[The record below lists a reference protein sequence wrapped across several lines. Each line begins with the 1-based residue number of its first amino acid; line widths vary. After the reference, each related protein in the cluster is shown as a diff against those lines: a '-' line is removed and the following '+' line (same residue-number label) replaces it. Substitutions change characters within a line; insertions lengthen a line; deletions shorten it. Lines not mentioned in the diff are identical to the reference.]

1 MYSSELRESADAR
14 HSPSRSTGRAPD
26 RLAAM
31 PTSVLHRAKGN
42 LPGQHPDSCHG
53 NALHASHAVAK
64 YRSSDVQLKAGQD
77 LFAAGDPCK
86 AVYILAEGWAILYAL
101 LEDGRRQILHFAL
114 PGSMLSR
121 HPFVSADATY
131 SVQALSDCTVHV
143 IPHETLQP
151 LFVQYPE
158 FAVQMAYWICHDR
171 CAAFAHLTSVGRGSS
186 RERVAHLLAELF
198 VRCRSQWPGYRIS
211 GMRLP
216 LTQEHIGDATGLSSV
231 HVNRVLRELAKERI
245 VEFHYHRLNV
255 LDPDRL
261 LEVARADSGTVRLWA
276 G

>member
-1 MYSSELRESADAR
+1 MFSVQPPKPADIR
-14 HSPSRSTGRAPD
+14 SSPSKSTGHRPD
-26 RLAAM
+26 QHRKL
-31 PTSVLHRAKGN
+31 PTPVLHDATGY
-42 LPGQHPDSCHG
+42 LPAHHSASCHSS
-53 NALHASHAVAK
+53 ALQASHAVAQF
-64 YRSSDVQLKAGQD
+64 RSADLKLKAGQD
-77 LFAAGDPCK
+77 LFAAGDPCN
-86 AVYILAEGWAILYAL
+86 AVHILAEGWMILYTL
-101 LEDGRRQILHFAL
+101 QEDGRRQILHFAL
-114 PGSMLSR
+114 PGAMLSR
-121 HPFVSADATY
+121 HPLIDAAATY
-131 SVQALSDCTVHV
+131 SVQALTDSTVYV

-151 LFVQYPE
+151 LFDQHPE
-158 FAVQMAYWICHDR
+158 FAVQMAYWLCHDR

-211 GMRLP
+211 AMRLP

-261 LEVARADSGTVRLWA
+261 MEAGCADPGVVRLWA